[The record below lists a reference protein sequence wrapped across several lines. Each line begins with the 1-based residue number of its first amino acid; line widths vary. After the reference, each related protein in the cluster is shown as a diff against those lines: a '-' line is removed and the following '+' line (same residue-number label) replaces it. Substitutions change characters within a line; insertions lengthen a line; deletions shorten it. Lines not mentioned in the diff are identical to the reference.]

1 MAPLCNGNRSLMY
14 LVFASERS
22 DLQTFIACIYLV
34 RAFCT
39 FFTLL
44 PASDLQTFI
53 AFTFL
58 VRAFCTFSLPSARVR
73 S

>member
-1 MAPLCNGNRSLMY
+1 
-14 LVFASERS
+14 
-22 DLQTFIACIYLV
+22 V